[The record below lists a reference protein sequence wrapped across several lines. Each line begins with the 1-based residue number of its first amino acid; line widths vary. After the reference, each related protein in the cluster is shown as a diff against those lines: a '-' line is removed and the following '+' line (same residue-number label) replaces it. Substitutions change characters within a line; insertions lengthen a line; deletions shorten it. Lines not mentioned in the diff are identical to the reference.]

1 MDSEGR
7 TGSSHLARQ
16 VVRRAFRAEKRT
28 LCRYACCTTTPEC
41 SPVIPSGWIRYRSFV
56 RPSSVTLESQVG
68 RVEGVQTSSM
78 LVDEHQHGQRR
89 AVVVGDVTTIPLAND
104 VKAVTD
110 VVHQGHPLNSSF
122 QMPLLLQQ
130 VRFTRSIGGFL
141 HRLSHKLNSST
152 ALRHRGCALVSA
164 MFLIGPGSRFDSGS
178 CE

>member
-1 MDSEGR
+1 M
-7 TGSSHLARQ
+7 
-16 VVRRAFRAEKRT
+16 
-28 LCRYACCTTTPEC
+28 
-41 SPVIPSGWIRYRSFV
+41 

-89 AVVVGDVTTIPLAND
+89 AVVVGDVTTMTTIPLAND

-152 ALRHRGCALVSA
+152 ALRRRGCAFVYA
-164 MFLIGPGSRFDSGS
+164 MFLICPGSRLASRS
-178 CE
+178 CD